1 MSLFQGGGNLELNTS
16 AQHRQEEQEALEDQ
30 LRLQRE
36 VQTLRTKN
44 IPKSF
49 LKQRQKH
56 NH

>member
-36 VQTLRTKN
+36 VQNASHKN
-44 IPKSF
+44 YP
-49 LKQRQKH
+49 
-56 NH
+56 